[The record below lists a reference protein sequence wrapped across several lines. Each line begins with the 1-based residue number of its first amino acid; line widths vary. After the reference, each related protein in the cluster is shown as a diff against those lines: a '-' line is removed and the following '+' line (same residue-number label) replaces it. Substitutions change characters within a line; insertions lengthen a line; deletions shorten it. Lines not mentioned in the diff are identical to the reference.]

1 MINELLTVK
10 ETDSLDDLRA
20 RLANAIG
27 WSEPVPV
34 GAFMRAVSD
43 PMYAAALITSR
54 NTPGF
59 LEPLLNDPHNLRY
72 LPAPK
77 GAEVP
82 EISNARLAANAAKAM
97 LRWGKSGFSIA
108 DAETIE
114 RRESACLS
122 CEHLT
127 EPKKLLQKL
136 MPAGTSRDEVGR
148 RTGNKVCNQCG
159 CQVSK
164 KIRVPTET
172 CPSAH
177 PTLVGLSRWGEPL
190 AASSQAADLN

>member
-1 MINELLTVK
+1 MIKELLTVK
-10 ETDSLDDLRA
+10 ETDSLDDLRT
-20 RLANAIG
+20 RLATAIG
-27 WSEPVPV
+27 WTEPVPV
-34 GAFMRAVSD
+34 AAFVRAVSD

-59 LEPLLNDPHNLRY
+59 LEPLLNDPRNLRY
-72 LPAPK
+72 LPAVK
-77 GAEVP
+77 

-97 LRWGKSGFSIA
+97 LQWGKSGFSVA

-114 RRESACLS
+114 RRENACLS

-136 MPAGTSRDEVGR
+136 MPAGASRDEVGR
-148 RTGNKVCNQCG
+148 RVGNRVCDMCG

-164 KIRVPTET
+164 KMRLPTEA

-177 PTLVGLSRWGEPL
+177 QTLVGLSRWREPL
-190 AASSQAADLN
+190 AVSNQRADQN